1 MMKQVYLITFSS
13 IYFIEKG
20 RETLTDASLWVGDDP
35 LHYFFWCGVGAKLKS
50 LTRGRSSSL
59 YFLPTHTYN
68 TLYMQHIHGS
78 CSSPFP
84 FHLHPLQIASTQ
96 KRGLEPTS
104 FIPSIAFYRAPYLHI
119 LYAYYWKLKTS
130 LWAP

>member
-50 LTRGRSSSL
+50 LTRGRSSLL
-59 YFLPTHTYN
+59 YFLPSYPPIHT
-68 TLYMQHIHGS
+68 IHYT
-78 CSSPFP
+78 CSTFMDPAPLLFP
-84 FHLHPLQIASTQ
+84 FI
-96 KRGLEPTS
+96 
-104 FIPSIAFYRAPYLHI
+104 FIPSKLLLPKKEGWSPPPSFHQLLFIGHPISIYYMHI
-119 LYAYYWKLKTS
+119 IGS
-130 LWAP
+130 